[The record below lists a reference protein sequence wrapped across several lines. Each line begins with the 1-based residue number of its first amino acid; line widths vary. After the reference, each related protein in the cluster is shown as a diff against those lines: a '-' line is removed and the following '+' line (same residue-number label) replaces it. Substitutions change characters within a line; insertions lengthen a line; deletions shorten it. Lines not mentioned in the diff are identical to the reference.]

1 MKKSVLSLAG
11 TVARL
16 LPDGLKQAIY
26 RRPGLARPIRRV
38 LNRAV
43 PDGLTAVEVAAGGL
57 AGMTLNL
64 DLQAEKY
71 YWLGTYE
78 PELQAA
84 VADLVKPGWVA
95 YDVGANIGYISLLLA
110 QAVGEAG
117 TVYAFEPLPENQQRL
132 QQNLE
137 LNNLQGRV
145 EVIAAA
151 VVDHRQE
158 VDFLTGPSHKMGK
171 VQGSA
176 GHENIQYGA
185 AIRAVGISL
194 DEFAAEPGR
203 LPPDLVKMDIEGGE
217 VLALPGMERL
227 IHTIK
232 PLIFLELH
240 GPEAAQAAWE
250 AFTRAG
256 YQVCRMEAGYPR
268 VASLE
273 QLNWKEYLV
282 AWPVGWEGR

>member
-1 MKKSVLSLAG
+1 MKNTLLSIAG
-11 TVARL
+11 SFARL
-16 LPDGLKQAIY
+16 LPDGWKQAIY
-26 RRPGLARPIRRV
+26 RHPGLARPIRRM

-57 AGMTLNL
+57 AGMTLEL

-78 PELQAA
+78 PELQSA
-84 VADLVKPGWVA
+84 VAELVKPGWVA
-95 YDVGANIGYISLLLA
+95 YDAGANIGYISLLLA
-110 QAVGEAG
+110 RAVGETG
-117 TVYAFEPLPENQQRL
+117 TVYAFEPLPENQRRL
-132 QQNLE
+132 QRNLE

-145 EVIAAA
+145 ECIPVA

-176 GHENIQYGA
+176 GHENIEYGA
-185 AIRAVGISL
+185 AIRAAGISL

-203 LPPDLVKMDIEGGE
+203 RPPDLVKMDIEGGE
-217 VLALPGMERL
+217 VLALPGMNRL
-227 IHTIK
+227 IQTIK

-240 GPEAAQAAWE
+240 GPEAAQAAWQV
-250 AFTRAG
+250 FTSAG
-256 YQVCRMEAGYPR
+256 YQVCRMEAGYPP

-282 AWPVGWEGR
+282 AKPVGGEAE